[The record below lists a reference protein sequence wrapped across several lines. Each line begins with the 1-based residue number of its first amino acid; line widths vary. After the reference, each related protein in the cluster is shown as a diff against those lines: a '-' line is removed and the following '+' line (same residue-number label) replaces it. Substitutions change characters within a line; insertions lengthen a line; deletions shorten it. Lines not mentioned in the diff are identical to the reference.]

1 MVKKTP
7 NYNEKLKVLK
17 SYFKISDQA
26 VKYMYHRRRHGY
38 PWKNN
43 NDPGYIVWTMQIQNA
58 LIKADNIAL
67 FEWDSLKFDNDI
79 QTLSEHGIIIDDQ
92 LKTVQVGKQ
101 PLNADIKEE
110 DNDEGWTVV
119 TSTRSHAIKKQLI
132 RSMGFL
138 PQTKKP
144 YIKNTSG
151 KPYVNTEKGK
161 PYVNTEKVKP
171 YVNTVAKDLPII

>member
-7 NYNEKLKVLK
+7 NYNEKLTVLK

-26 VKYMYHRRRHGY
+26 VKYMYHRRHHGY

-58 LIKADNIAL
+58 LIKADNLAL
-67 FEWDSLKFDNDI
+67 FEWETLKFDNDI
-79 QTLSEHGIIIDDQ
+79 QTLSEHGIIVDDQ
-92 LKTVQVGKQ
+92 LKTTQVGKQ
-101 PLNADIKEE
+101 PLNNGIKE

-119 TSTRSHAIKKQLI
+119 TTPKSHAIKKKLI

-138 PQTKKP
+138 PYIKKP
-144 YIKNTSG
+144 YIKNTNG
-151 KPYVNTEKGK
+151 NPFVNTEKGNR
-161 PYVNTEKVKP
+161 YINT
-171 YVNTVAKDLPII
+171 ADKDSSII

>member
-1 MVKKTP
+1 MAKKTP
-7 NYNEKLKVLK
+7 NYSEKLKVLK

-58 LIKADNIAL
+58 LIKADNLTL
-67 FEWDSLKFDNDI
+67 FEWDTLKFDNDI
-79 QTLSEHGIIIDDQ
+79 QTLSEHGIIVGDQ

-101 PLNADIKEE
+101 PLINDTKE
-110 DNDEGWTVV
+110 DNYDGWTVV
-119 TSTRSHAIKKQLI
+119 TRTKSHVIKKKLL
-132 RSMGFL
+132 RFMGFL

-144 YIKNTSG
+144 YFKNTNG
-151 KPYVNTEKGK
+151 LPFVNTEKCK
-161 PYVNTEKVKP
+161 PYINTDD
-171 YVNTVAKDLPII
+171 KDSSKI

>member
-1 MVKKTP
+1 MVKKIP

-26 VKYMYHRRRHGY
+26 VKYMYHRRHRGY

-58 LIKADNIAL
+58 LIKADNLVL
-67 FEWDSLKFDNDI
+67 FEWDTLKFDNDI
-79 QTLSEHGIIIDDQ
+79 QTLYEHGIIVDDQ

-101 PLNADIKEE
+101 SLNADIKEE

-119 TSTRSHAIKKQLI
+119 TATKSRAIKKQLI
-132 RSMGFL
+132 RFMGFL

-144 YIKNTSG
+144 FIKNTSG
-151 KPYVNTEKGK
+151 KPYVNTEKDK
-161 PYVNTEKVKP
+161 PYI
-171 YVNTVAKDLPII
+171 NTVDKDSAEN